1 MAPRQVELQL
11 GHMCNNRCVFCV
23 SGQETELGRAGP
35 ALADPAIEQLRAA
48 RATGAEKI
56 TLLGG
61 EPTLQPGFL
70 AVVREAARLG
80 FSEIVVFTN
89 GAKTARLDYVDE
101 VIAAGQGRITWRLSF
116 QGATREA
123 HEATTRKPG
132 SFARLVS
139 TLQNLHTRGQTITV
153 NMCVVSSNYASV
165 AEFPRL
171 LLPYGVSQLHLDM
184 MRPLDAGQR
193 TEEELAGTIPRY
205 SDLAAPL
212 EAMIEGFP
220 EGFDANIGNL
230 PYCVAP
236 RLAPWIHHDGEPT
249 DMVAVDGDQRF
260 SRPLDKYLTK
270 RRDKLH
276 LPSCASCAFAPRCS
290 GVFETYA
297 RLRGTEELIPVDL
310 AALRG
315 ADPGDR
321 MRSLRLR
328 LQLRGWAPPAPM
340 RIREES
346 CGDHAYQVA
355 LEAPGGG
362 LRVELRGPGGGAAST
377 EEVSLWVLASQGDR
391 ALLGSALRSLW
402 AWLARESGT
411 LHPLGDDAFVATA
424 PTVGARIRR
433 LRERAPFG
441 RLRWSALRV
450 SEGGTRAEAL
460 LEGPD
465 GERALLWLA
474 EQRGRAIGGYRVE
487 AGEATEALITGLRE
501 AIDALRSSP
510 DERGQSASTP
520 PATEPP
526 EAAR

>member
-1 MAPRQVELQL
+1 
-11 GHMCNNRCVFCV
+11 MCNNRCVFCV

-35 ALADPAIEQLRAA
+35 APAAPAIEQLRAA

-139 TLQNLHTRGQTITV
+139 TLKNLHARGQTITV

-171 LLPYGVSQLHLDM
+171 LLPYRVSQLHLDM

-193 TEEELAGTIPRY
+193 TEEELAATLPRY
-205 SDLAAPL
+205 SDLSAPL

-220 EGFDANIGNL
+220 DGFDANIGNL

-236 RLAPWIHHDGEPT
+236 RLGPWIHHDGEPT

-297 RLRGTEELIPVDL
+297 RLRGTEELVPVDL
-310 AALRG
+310 DALRR

-328 LQLRGWAPPAPM
+328 LLLRGWTPPTPM
-340 RIREES
+340 TIREES
-346 CGDHAYQVA
+346 CGDHAYQ
-355 LEAPGGG
+355 LTLKAPGGH
-362 LRVELRGPGGGAAST
+362 LQVELRGPGGGAAST
-377 EEVSLWVLASQGDR
+377 EEASLWVLSSQGDR

-402 AWLARESGT
+402 AWLARGNEVR
-411 LHPLGDDAFVATA
+411 HPLGDDAFVATV
-424 PTVGARIRR
+424 PTVGTRLRR
-433 LRERAPFG
+433 LREHAPFG
-441 RLRWSALRV
+441 RLRWSVLRV
-450 SEGGTRAEAL
+450 SKGGARAEVL
-460 LEGPD
+460 LEGPT

-474 EQRGRAIGGYRVE
+474 EQRGKPTGGYRIE
-487 AGEATEALITGLRE
+487 NGEATEALTEGLRK
-501 AIDALRSSP
+501 AIQALHNAPTPPSASSP
-510 DERGQSASTP
+510 PRPNGERGA
-520 PATEPP
+520 EG
-526 EAAR
+526 